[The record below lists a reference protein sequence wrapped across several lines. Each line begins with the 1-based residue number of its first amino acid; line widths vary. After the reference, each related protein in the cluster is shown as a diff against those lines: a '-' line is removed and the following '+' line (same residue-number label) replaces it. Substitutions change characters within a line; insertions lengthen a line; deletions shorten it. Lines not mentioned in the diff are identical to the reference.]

1 MVCQETLDI
10 FGFSPNLHL
19 LPYAEFRGDRS
30 RVEGLDELQLHV
42 AALRQVGE
50 AVNVLRV
57 LEADVG
63 AGVGRQGRRVEAV
76 PELGGDPVA

>member
-1 MVCQETLDI
+1 MEG
-10 FGFSPNLHL
+10 FGEL
-19 LPYAEFRGDRS
+19 
-30 RVEGLDELQLHV
+30 ELQV
-42 AALRQVGE
+42 AALREVGE
-50 AVNVLRV
+50 AVNVLAA